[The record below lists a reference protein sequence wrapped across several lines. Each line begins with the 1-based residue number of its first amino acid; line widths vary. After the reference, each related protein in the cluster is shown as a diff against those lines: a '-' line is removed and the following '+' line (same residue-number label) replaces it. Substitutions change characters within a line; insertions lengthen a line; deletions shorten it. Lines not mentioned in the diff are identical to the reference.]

1 MKLAELT
8 IPDKEEKEIVKTI
21 DLDER
26 LLETPAFAMERCRTI
41 TSGMALKTLDII
53 SLAIKQIEDY
63 NPDAYDEIKKM
74 EEEIDSYDD
83 TISAFLVKLSSK
95 NISNN
100 DSKTMSII
108 LQSIN
113 DFERMAD
120 HAYNINKIMS
130 DMYKKNLHFSN
141 YAISDL
147 RVMCNALYDIA
158 NRTINIFIRED
169 EKSARTI
176 EPLEEIIDKLN
187 KEVKQ
192 KHIIRLKEGKC
203 TIELG
208 LMLEDLITNIER
220 ISDHCSNVG
229 IAVIE
234 IKNDDYGAHE
244 YIKHLN
250 KDEGSFFHKEY
261 LAMEKLCRLEK

>member
-1 MKLAELT
+1 
-8 IPDKEEKEIVKTI
+8 
-21 DLDER
+21 
-26 LLETPAFAMERCRTI
+26 
-41 TSGMALKTLDII
+41 
-53 SLAIKQIEDY
+53 
-63 NPDAYDEIKKM
+63 
-74 EEEIDSYDD
+74 
-83 TISAFLVKLSSK
+83 
-95 NISNN
+95 
-100 DSKTMSII
+100 
-108 LQSIN
+108 
-113 DFERMAD
+113 MAD

-192 KHIIRLKEGKC
+192 NHIIRLKEGKC

-250 KDEGSFFHKEY
+250 F
-261 LAMEKLCRLEK
+261 